1 MCYESAINIEN
12 MEKAQPPSRTAEQFV
27 VRLPDGMRDR
37 IGEAAKANNRSM
49 NAEIV
54 ARIEDSFKAQAE
66 VPFEMVSE
74 LQRQRDLLLHT
85 QSMIGL
91 LQGKL
96 REARVRLSADEA
108 KELSELLKAIH
119 EELDKP
125 EPVEEMLDRL
135 EGLTA
140 EVEQIQKMLGA
151 FGLESPDEDV
161 PASARRQLAAMRER
175 WAESQASMKG
185 KPRTGT

>member
-1 MCYESAINIEN
+1 MAKKEIGRPQTAHIPPFGLRLQADL
-12 MEKAQPPSRTAEQFV
+12 KAKVEDAS
-27 VRLPDGMRDR
+27 
-37 IGEAAKANNRSM
+37 KANGRSM

-66 VPFEMVSE
+66 VPFELVSE

-151 FGLESPDEDV
+151 FGLESPDKDV
-161 PASARRQLAAMRER
+161 PASARRQLATMRER
-175 WAESQASMKG
+175 WAEAQASMKG
-185 KPRTGT
+185 KPRLGT